1 VYQINEKYPNDQ
13 DSSFLSKTQ
22 KENRAAILSLL
33 ENRCSVFAPLRLEGS
48 FESKNSCRFV
58 GILALALIMSFKDVL
73 LQVFSQV
80 KVIG

>member
-1 VYQINEKYPNDQ
+1 MKNIPTTKTALF
-13 DSSFLSKTQ
+13 FLKTQ

-33 ENRCSVFAPLRLEGS
+33 ENRCSVFA
-48 FESKNSCRFV
+48 
-58 GILALALIMSFKDVL
+58 LIMSFKDVL

>member
-13 DSSFLSKTQ
+13 DSFFLSKTQ

-33 ENRCSVFAPLRLEGS
+33 ENRCSVFA
-48 FESKNSCRFV
+48 
-58 GILALALIMSFKDVL
+58 LIMSFKDVL